1 MSEGASRF
9 RTYLLITVVYLFW
22 GSNFVISKFALNEM
36 PSPLAAGMRA
46 LLAGALLYAV
56 YRVMQG
62 EGRPPLRRD
71 EIPRLAL
78 LGVFGISV
86 NQVCFLAGL
95 SITSASH
102 AAIVIG
108 MTPFMVLFLAWLRG
122 TEVFT
127 WKRVVGLCVAV
138 VGVLILQKPSPSAQS
153 ASLIGDLLILGAGAS
168 FSYYTVYG
176 KELAA
181 EHGAMAVLSVSFLA
195 GGILLLPVTLYF
207 AKGFDF
213 GAVSTRAWLSFG
225 YMTVVSSVLCSIG
238 WAIALKRVTASRI
251 SAFSYLQPLVATLM
265 AIPMLGEPITAT
277 LVGGGSLIMA
287 GVYLSERA

>member
-1 MSEGASRF
+1 MTDGASRF
-9 RTYLLITVVYLFW
+9 RIYLLITVVYLFW

-36 PSPLAAGMRA
+36 PSPLAAGMRS
-46 LLAGALLYAV
+46 LLAGALLYVV
-56 YRVMQG
+56 YRLMQG
-62 EGRPPLRRD
+62 EDRPPLRRD

-78 LGVFGISV
+78 LGVLGISV

-122 TEVFT
+122 QESFT
-127 WKRVVGLCVAV
+127 WKRVLGLCVAV
-138 VGVLILQKPSPSAQS
+138 VGVLILQKPSPSTQS

-168 FSYYTVYG
+168 FAYYTVYG
-176 KELAA
+176 KELAV
-181 EHGAMAVLSVSFLA
+181 EHGAMAVLSVSFLT

-213 GAVSTRAWLSFG
+213 GKVSTTAWLSFG

-251 SAFSYLQPLVATLM
+251 SAFSYLQPFVATLM
-265 AIPMLGEPITAT
+265 AIPMLGEPITAS

>member
-1 MSEGASRF
+1 LTDGASQF
-9 RTYLLITVVYLFW
+9 RIYLLITVVYLFW

-36 PSPLAAGMRA
+36 PSPLAAGMRS
-46 LLAGALLYAV
+46 LLAGALLYVV
-56 YRVMQG
+56 YRLMQG
-62 EGRPPLRRD
+62 EDRPPLRRD

-78 LGVFGISV
+78 LGVLGISV

-122 TEVFT
+122 QESFT
-127 WKRVVGLCVAV
+127 WKRVLGLCVAV
-138 VGVLILQKPSPSAQS
+138 VGVLILQKPSPSTQS

-168 FSYYTVYG
+168 FAYYTVYG
-176 KELAA
+176 KELAV
-181 EHGAMAVLSVSFLA
+181 EHGAMAVLSVSFLT

-213 GAVSTRAWLSFG
+213 GKVSTTAWLSFG

-251 SAFSYLQPLVATLM
+251 SAFSYLQPFVATLM
-265 AIPMLGEPITAT
+265 AIPMLGEPITAS